1 MGTREQQCVEGEW
14 SSALPVCEL
23 IQEAPKPALQTEG
36 EKALVSS
43 RLLSVLFTVVS
54 LGPGIAPATCLV
66 NICSIWD
73 VFE

>member
-1 MGTREQQCVEGEW
+1 MGTQEQQCVEGEW

-23 IQEAPKPALQTEG
+23 IEEAPKPAPQPEG

-43 RLLSVLFTVVS
+43 RLLFTVVS
-54 LGPGIAPATCLV
+54 LGPVIAPATCLV